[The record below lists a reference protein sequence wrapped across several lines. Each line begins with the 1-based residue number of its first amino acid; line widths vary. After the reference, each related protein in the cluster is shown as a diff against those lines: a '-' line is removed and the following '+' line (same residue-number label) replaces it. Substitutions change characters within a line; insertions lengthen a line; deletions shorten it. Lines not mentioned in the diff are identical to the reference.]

1 MNIKGNE
8 KTDTS
13 PLVKIRK
20 AINDIRQE
28 IQAMEIR
35 LGVVN
40 NTLLQAKIRER
51 SSGDGS
57 KNNIERIN

>member
-40 NTLLQAKIRER
+40 NTLLQAKIRDR
-51 SSGDGS
+51 SSGDNA
-57 KNNIERIN
+57 KNHAERIN

>member
-51 SSGDGS
+51 SNTDNTRS
-57 KNNIERIN
+57 NIERIN

>member
-40 NTLLQAKIRER
+40 NTLLQAKIRDR
-51 SSGDGS
+51 SSGDNS
-57 KNNIERIN
+57 KSHAERIN